1 MPLFLI
7 SISPSFT
14 NLTVIAAINDESTPP
29 EINNPNGA
37 SPYNYSLTAFV
48 S

>member
-7 SISPSFT
+7 SISPL
-14 NLTVIAAINDESTPP
+14 LTSLTAIPAIIDESTPP

-37 SPYNYSLTAFV
+37 SP
-48 S
+48 